1 MMTSLLYSDKEY
13 HLILRQVDEAFRL
26 FGIGCT
32 LYDISSSNM
41 YLDDRI
47 LKQGVPYRIL
57 LQEYVDTRLLANLKW
72 NTLDVN
78 KESILALAPLQ
89 LCGKK
94 YNLREF
100 NVIRLAN
107 GDTYQVR
114 EVNSAYLLHTN
125 YVLRLISYKDE
136 PNRPREE
143 KQMKTNYL
151 VTTREEFE

>member
-1 MMTSLLYSDKEY
+1 MTSLLYSDKEY
-13 HLILRQVDEAFRL
+13 HLILKQISEAYKL
-26 FGIGCT
+26 FGLDCT

-41 YLDDRI
+41 YLDDRT
-47 LKQGVPYRIL
+47 LKQGVPYKVL

-72 NTLDVN
+72 NTLDAN
-78 KESILALAPLQ
+78 RESFLALAPIQ
-89 LCGKK
+89 LCDRR

-114 EVNSAYLLHTN
+114 EVNSAYLLNTH

-136 PNRPREE
+136 QNRPRVE

>member
-1 MMTSLLYSDKEY
+1 MTSLLYSDKEY
-13 HLILRQVDEAFRL
+13 HLILKQISEAYKL
-26 FGIGCT
+26 FGLDCT
-32 LYDISSSNM
+32 LYDIASSNM
-41 YLDDRI
+41 YLDDRT
-47 LKQGVPYRIL
+47 LKQGVPYKVL

-72 NTLDVN
+72 NTLDAN
-78 KESILALAPLQ
+78 RESFLALAPIQ
-89 LCGKK
+89 LCDRK

-114 EVNSAYLLHTN
+114 EVNSAYLLNTH

-136 PNRPREE
+136 QNRPRVE

>member
-1 MMTSLLYSDKEY
+1 MTSLLFSDKEMC
-13 HLILRQVDEAFRL
+13 LTRKIVDEAFKL
-26 FGIGCT
+26 FGIDCT

-47 LKQGVPYRIL
+47 LKQGVPYKIL

-78 KESILALAPLQ
+78 RESILAIAPIE
-89 LCGKK
+89 LCGNK

-100 NVIRLAN
+100 NVIRLCN
-107 GDTYQVR
+107 GDTYQIR
-114 EVNSAYLLHTN
+114 EVNSVYLLGVH

-143 KQMKTNYL
+143 KQMKTNFL

>member
-1 MMTSLLYSDKEY
+1 MFSLLYSDKEY
-13 HLILRQVDEAFRL
+13 HLILKQVDEAFRIY
-26 FGIGCT
+26 GVSCQ
-32 LYDISSSNM
+32 LYDISSSNI
-41 YLDDRI
+41 YLDDRV
-47 LKQGVPYRIL
+47 LKQGVPYKIL

-78 KESILALAPLQ
+78 KESILALAPIQ
-89 LCGKK
+89 LCDRK

-100 NVIRLAN
+100 NVIRLSN

-114 EVNSAYLLHTN
+114 EVNSTYLLHTH

-151 VTTREEFE
+151 ATTREEFE